1 MLCRFRL
8 IGGYKMNMAIDQTI
22 NESVYR
28 YAESWITGDAS
39 LLDNCLDGGSSYFD
53 SALNKPI
60 SGNELGRHIRKTH
73 KLFPDI
79 EFSVEDC
86 ICSRDN
92 KYVLEISMCA
102 TNLEALFGNK
112 PSGKRTRITSMDV
125 LTLESDKIHSIY
137 SYYDLSQ
144 FEFAGQHDETEVE
157 GQVKAGTAPKYKR
170 SGLSGEKLAYFKERL
185 IHSMEQEQLFLNCEL
200 TLTDIARHLGVR
212 PNHVS
217 QVINSQFGM
226 NFHHFLNHYRV
237 DMAKQLLIH
246 DDYQDSPIVNVAYDS
261 GFNSMSTFYSAFG
274 KFAGAHP
281 VEFKNA
287 HRNNA

>member
-1 MLCRFRL
+1 
-8 IGGYKMNMAIDQTI
+8 MNMAIDQTI
-22 NESVYR
+22 NESVYQ
-28 YAESWITGDAS
+28 YAESWITGDPS
-39 LLDNCLDGGSSYFD
+39 LLDNCLAGRSSYFD
-53 SALNKPI
+53 SALNRPI

-79 EFSVEDC
+79 EFSIEDC

-102 TNLEALFGNK
+102 TNLEELFGSK

-125 LTLESDKIHSIY
+125 LTLERNKIHSIY

-144 FEFAGQHDETEVE
+144 FELSSQE
-157 GQVKAGTAPKYKR
+157 GGSEAKSKSKSGHPVKYKR
-170 SGLSGEKLAYFKERL
+170 SGLSGEKLAQFKDRL

-200 TLTDIARHLGVR
+200 TLTDIAVHLGVR

-217 QVINSQFGM
+217 QVINSQFDM
-226 NFHHFLNHYRV
+226 NFHNFLNHYRV
-237 DMAKQLLIH
+237 GKAKQLLVNE
-246 DDYQDSPIVNVAYDS
+246 DYKDSPIVNVAYDS

-287 HRNNA
+287 HQNATS